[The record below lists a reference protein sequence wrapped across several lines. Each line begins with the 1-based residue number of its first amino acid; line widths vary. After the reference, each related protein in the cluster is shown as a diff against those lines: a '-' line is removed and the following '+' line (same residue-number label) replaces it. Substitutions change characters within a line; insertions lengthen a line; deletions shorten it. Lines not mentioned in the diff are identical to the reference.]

1 MSAVVVAA
9 AAGTEFF
16 IESPRIE
23 SPRLRKTRSMPSDL
37 KRILLAAALAAA
49 AFNATAPAKRAP
61 DMPGAPP
68 AAAAAVHAAGP
79 IVVAEHRPRRIR
91 IGRCGEDAVPFAD
104 LLEI

>member
-16 IESPRIE
+16 IESPV
-23 SPRLRKTRSMPSDL
+23 SKAPRLRKTRSMPSDL

-49 AFNATAPAKRAP
+49 AANATAPAKRAP

-68 AAAAAVHAAGP
+68 AAAAVHAAGP

-91 IGRCGEDAVPFAD
+91 IGRCGKDAVPFAD